1 MSGII
6 RIISTSLIVA
16 LVACGGSTGTYS
28 TNGTNGTN
36 GTSSNGGYGGNG
48 GGDNQNPPPAN
59 TVNASLSLAFSP
71 STLTVNAGDVVTF
84 AFGSVAHNV
93 AFDNPNAATPTDIG
107 GFNSNTSIQRT
118 FSTAGTYTYHCT
130 IHPFMTGSVVVR

>member
-6 RIISTSLIVA
+6 RIISASLIVA
-16 LVACGGSTGTYS
+16 LAACGGSTGTYG
-28 TNGTNGTN
+28 NG
-36 GTSSNGGYGGNG
+36 GTSGGGNGGYGGNG

-59 TVNASLSLAFSP
+59 TINATPSLAFSP
-71 STLTVNAGDVVTF
+71 STLTINAGEVVTF

-93 AFDNPNAATPTDIG
+93 AFDTPNAATPTDIG
-107 GFNSNTSIQRT
+107 GFNTNTSIQRM

>member
-6 RIISTSLIVA
+6 RIISASLIVA
-16 LVACGGSTGTYS
+16 LAACGGSTGTYGTGS
-28 TNGTNGTN
+28 NGG
-36 GTSSNGGYGGNG
+36 NGGYGGNG
-48 GGDNQNPPPAN
+48 DGGNQNPPPAN
-59 TVNASLSLAFSP
+59 TINATPSLVFSP
-71 STLTVNAGDVVTF
+71 GTLTINSGDVVTF

-93 AFDNPNAATPTDIG
+93 AFDSPNAATPTDIG
-107 GFNSNTSIQRT
+107 GFNSNTSIERS